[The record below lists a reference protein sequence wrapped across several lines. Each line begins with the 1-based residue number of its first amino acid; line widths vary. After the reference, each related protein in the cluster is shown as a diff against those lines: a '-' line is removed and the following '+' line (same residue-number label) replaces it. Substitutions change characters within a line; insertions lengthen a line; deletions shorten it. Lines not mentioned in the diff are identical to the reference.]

1 MPLPR
6 SRCILVLAVAATAL
20 ASCSSMQVTTLWQ
33 NPATTQIRFTKVL
46 ALCIAKDRY
55 LREAAEG
62 ELCHNMSR
70 VACKPAAYAI
80 PDSML
85 TNLEDAKALTQKE
98 GYDGAVVVRVV
109 DAHQRVTYMPPTYD
123 PTFWGYYGYAWPIA
137 YDPGSYRTDMV
148 VVVETA
154 IFSLARN
161 QLLWVGTTEMIN
173 PQSLPDVVADL
184 AKAVRGE
191 LLKRNLIPPS

>member
-1 MPLPR
+1 MLRPPG
-6 SRCILVLAVAATAL
+6 SHTLVLAVAAIAL
-20 ASCSSMQVTTLWQ
+20 ASCSSVHVTTLWQ
-33 NPATTQIRFTKVL
+33 NPAGAQIRFTKVL

-62 ELCHNMSR
+62 ELCQHMSR

-85 TNLEDAKALTQKE
+85 TKVEDAKALTLKA

-109 DAHQRVTYMPPTYD
+109 DAHERVTYMPPTYD

-137 YDPGSYRTDMV
+137 YDPGYYRADKV
-148 VVVETA
+148 VVVETS
-154 IFSLARN
+154 IFSLVRD
-161 QLLWVGTTEMIN
+161 QLLWVGTTEMVN
-173 PQSLPDVVADL
+173 PQSLPDVVDDL

-191 LLKRNLIPPS
+191 LLKRDLIPPS